1 MSVMRIHC
9 NRRATCCDVAML
21 LLCADVAA
29 AAAAAVADVAVV
41 LNFTPTMSA
50 RQQ

>member
-1 MSVMRIHC
+1 
-9 NRRATCCDVAML
+9 ML
-21 LLCADVAA
+21 LLCADVAAA

>member
-1 MSVMRIHC
+1 ML
-9 NRRATCCDVAML
+9 L
-21 LLCADVAA
+21 LLCADVA

>member
-9 NRRATCCDVAML
+9 NRSHLLAAVAVVAA
-21 LLCADVAA
+21 ADVAA
-29 AAAAAVADVAVV
+29 SATGGDVAVV

>member
-1 MSVMRIHC
+1 
-9 NRRATCCDVAML
+9 ML

-29 AAAAAVADVAVV
+29 AAVAAAAVADVAVV